1 MVMQYLIP
9 WGRQKYATPMLG
21 GDYEGTPAVGFRR
34 EMDRFFNDLFR
45 SPMFSRFGDFG
56 ATAEWPKLD
65 VKDSDKE
72 FLVVVEVP
80 GLKQEDVKLF
90 VENGMLLISGEKK
103 GDKEEFGYSERFYG
117 RFERQVP
124 LPFSVDEEHCK
135 AEFGDGLLTIH
146 LPKLAETE
154 YKKKIPINAETR
166 H

>member
-9 WGRQKYATPMLG
+9 WGRQKYATPTFG
-21 GDYEGTPAVGFRR
+21 GDYEGSPAVGFRR

-45 SPMFSRFGDFG
+45 SPTFSRFADFG

-103 GDKEEFGYSERFYG
+103 GDKEEFGYSERFFG
-117 RFERQVP
+117 RFERQIP
-124 LPFSVDEEHCK
+124 LPFSVDDEHCK
-135 AEFGDGLLTIH
+135 AEFEDGLLTIH